1 MHNVT
6 NKKYVPWGN
15 SAAGV
20 ASPSFSSAFSASMC
34 SRTAGAHRFLK
45 PIHLKKCYWKFNIFY
60 IDIALNSNLVPH
72 WFFYLW
78 NFVVYLI
85 RYMLDM
91 KNKNTLRKIERRFI
105 QKNYEQLNLIIK
117 RACKG
122 NFKQRNQVKIYVT
135 RWFFDRSNIK

>member
-1 MHNVT
+1 MRLLLFKRKSKHFIGLTKNTCSLMHNVT

-78 NFVVYLI
+78 NFVAYLI

-105 QKNYEQLNLIIK
+105 QKIMNNW
-117 RACKG
+117 
-122 NFKQRNQVKIYVT
+122 T
-135 RWFFDRSNIK
+135 SS